1 MTAIYEK
8 ELRSYFSSMTG
19 WVFISALLLLSGA
32 MTAAVNLS
40 GALSA
45 FENTLYT
52 VSYVFLLTV
61 PILTMGVGADERKN
75 KTDILLRSLPLSP
88 LDVVMGKYLALLTVF
103 AVPCTVMCAYPAVL
117 STYGTVNFAS
127 AYGALFGFFLLGACL
142 LAFGMVVSFSLD
154 SPVIAGVV
162 TFFSL
167 LFTYLLG
174 GVSDLLSDS
183 ALVSLAAFIL
193 LTLALC
199 ATVFCI
205 LRSGVVSVCL
215 FVGISAIICLIY
227 KLNTA
232 AFEGAFGAFLEWL
245 CIYDRFTVFLTGMF
259 DLAGVVYF
267 ITVTAVCLV
276 FAVQIRYGRDRG

>member
-19 WVFISALLLLSGA
+19 WVFISALLLLSGV

-52 VSYVFLLTV
+52 VSYVFLFTV

-88 LDVVMGKYLALLTVF
+88 MDVVMGKYLALLTVF

-117 STYGTVNFAS
+117 STYGAVNFPS

-174 GVSDLLSDS
+174 SVSDLLPDS
-183 ALVSLAAFIL
+183 AFASLAAFIL

-199 ATVFCI
+199 ALVFY
-205 LRSGVVSVCL
+205 LLKSVALSVSL
-215 FVGISAIICLIY
+215 FVGISGIICLTY

-259 DLAGVVYF
+259 DLSGIVYF
-267 ITVTAVCLV
+267 LTITAVCLV
-276 FAVQIRYGRDRG
+276 FAVQIRYGRGRR